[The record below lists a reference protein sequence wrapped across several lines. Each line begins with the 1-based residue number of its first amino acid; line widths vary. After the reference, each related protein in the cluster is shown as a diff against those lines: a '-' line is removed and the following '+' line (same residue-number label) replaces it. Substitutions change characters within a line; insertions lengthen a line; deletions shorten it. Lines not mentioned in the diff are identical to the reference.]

1 MSSATK
7 LADNVALLGLGT
19 VGLGWAANYLAKG
32 YSVRAFDPTPDTATK
47 ADQFLSAAWP
57 SLRALGL
64 SDLREYPA
72 HLLTI
77 VNTSEDAVRTASF
90 IHENGPEDA
99 ALKRSIY
106 AEAEAAALPDA
117 IIASSSGGLPPT
129 PLQAEMLHPE
139 RFLIAHPFNP
149 SHIVPLVEVLAG
161 ERTAPQTIDRMLVHL
176 KSLGKHPIKLDRE
189 MPGYLTNRLQFA
201 LLREAINCLVEGVA
215 NAESIEDAVTYGL
228 APRWMV
234 MGSLTT
240 LTLAGGDGG
249 MQRVLDSFS
258 IAIEGW
264 WKALGTPTMTVEVK
278 DKLLAAAENLT
289 AGRTLAEIAQTRD
302 RNLVSILQSAS
313 KLERVQK

>member
-1 MSSATK
+1 M
-7 LADNVALLGLGT
+7 
-19 VGLGWAANYLAKG
+19 
-32 YSVRAFDPTPDTATK
+32 
-47 ADQFLSAAWP
+47 
-57 SLRALGL
+57 
-64 SDLREYPA
+64 
-72 HLLTI
+72 
-77 VNTSEDAVRTASF
+77 SF
-90 IHENGPEDA
+90 IHENGPKDA
-99 ALKRSIY
+99 ALKRRIY
-106 AEAEAAALPDA
+106 AEAEEAAHPDA

-129 PLQAEMLHPE
+129 PLQAEMRHPE

-149 SHIVPLVEVLAG
+149 PHIVPLVEVLGG
-161 ERTAPQTIDRMLVHL
+161 EKTALQSIDRMLVHL
-176 KSLGKHPIKLDRE
+176 KALGKHPIKLDRE

-215 NAESIEDAVTYGL
+215 SAESIEDAVTYGL

-258 IAIEGW
+258 VAIEGW
-264 WKALGTPTMTVEVK
+264 WKALGSPTMTVEVK
-278 DKLLAAAENLT
+278 DKLLSAAEKLT
-289 AGRTLAEIAQTRD
+289 AGRSIADMVQARD

>member
-1 MSSATK
+1 MSSAGK
-7 LADNVALLGLGT
+7 LADDVALLGLGT

-32 YSVRAFDPTPDTATK
+32 HRVRAFDPTPGSTAK
-47 ADQFLSAAWP
+47 ADDFLRAAWP

-64 SDLREYPA
+64 SDLVNYPA
-72 HLLTI
+72 DLLTI
-77 VNTSEDAVRTASF
+77 VGSAGDAVREVSF
-90 IHENGPEDA
+90 IHENGPEDV
-99 ALKRSIY
+99 ALKRRIY
-106 AEAEAAALPDA
+106 AEAEEAAHPDA

-129 PLQAEMLHPE
+129 PLQAEMRHPE

-149 SHIVPLVEVLAG
+149 PHIVPLVEVLGG
-161 ERTAPQTIDRMLVHL
+161 EKTALQSIDRMLVHL
-176 KSLGKHPIKLDRE
+176 KALGKHPIKLDRE

-215 NAESIEDAVTYGL
+215 SAESIEDAVTYGL

-258 IAIEGW
+258 VAIEGW
-264 WKALGTPTMTVEVK
+264 WKALGSPTMTVEVK
-278 DKLLAAAENLT
+278 DKLLSAAEKLT
-289 AGRTLAEIAQTRD
+289 AGRSIADMVQARD